1 MSQISQNRDPNH
13 QGDNR
18 DPARAIVTLAKN
30 STAPGHYPWH
40 SHFRAQLAYA
50 TEGVM
55 RVSTTEGRWL
65 VVPQQAVWIPP
76 GVSHQVDTRGS
87 TATRFLYVHPA
98 ACAGLPDNCRVLG
111 ISGLLRELILRLV
124 SFGNEGPLTPAQ
136 ARLMA
141 IVPDELRAL
150 RPEPLY
156 LPLPRDGRLHSITD
170 VLTAAPADNR
180 SLAVWA
186 RAAGASESTLA
197 RLFTR
202 ETGMTFGAWRQR
214 LRLVT
219 AVGRLAEGQSVT
231 TVAYDLGYDSPSAFI
246 AMFKRNLGET
256 PGRYLAAAGQSDSS
270 RSAKL

>member
-1 MSQISQNRDPNH
+1 MSQNSHKSSVDHPGENQQRDRP
-13 QGDNR
+13 
-18 DPARAIVTLAKN
+18 IVTLAKN
-30 STAPGHYPWH
+30 STKAGHYPWH

-76 GVSHQVDTRGS
+76 GVSHEVDTKGP

-98 ACAGLPDNCRVLG
+98 ACVGLPENCSVLG
-111 ISGLLRELILRLV
+111 ISGLLRELILRVV
-124 SFGNEGPLTPAQ
+124 SFGNEAPLTPAQ
-136 ARLMA
+136 SRLIE

-156 LPLPRDGRLHSITD
+156 LPLPHDGRLRAITD
-170 VLTAAPADNR
+170 ALTSEPADSR
-180 SLAVWA
+180 SLATWA
-186 RAAGASESTLA
+186 SAAGASESTLA
-197 RLFTR
+197 RLFIK
-202 ETGMTFGAWRQR
+202 ETSMTFGAWRQR

-231 TVAYDLGYDSPSAFI
+231 VVAYDLGYESPSAFI
-246 AMFKRNLGET
+246 AMFKRNLGQT
-256 PGRYLAAAGQSDSS
+256 PGRYLAG
-270 RSAKL
+270 